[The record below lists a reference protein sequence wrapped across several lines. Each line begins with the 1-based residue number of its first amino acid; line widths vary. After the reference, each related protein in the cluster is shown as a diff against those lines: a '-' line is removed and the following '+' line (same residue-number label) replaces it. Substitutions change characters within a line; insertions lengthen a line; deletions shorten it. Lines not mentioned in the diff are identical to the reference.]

1 MSTKKAID
9 RRLPP
14 WRQRGAVLL
23 WVSWGLILGGVVV
36 AGGPL
41 VWQEY
46 TNAIVNSTAEDAL
59 ATWDVSAAVD
69 PQRGNWLGSRRGT
82 GQRVVPTSGRFLLEI
97 PALGVRRVFPDRA
110 DPETLRAFGLGHIS
124 WSAWPEEEGTVA
136 IAGHRTTYGAPF
148 RALDRLRTG
157 DVIHLAMPNRT
168 YTYAVT
174 ERVRVSPQQ
183 VAVLQNPTGH
193 RLALVTC
200 DPPYSAQYRLVIFAE
215 MVAD

>member
-1 MSTKKAID
+1 MSTKRAID
-9 RRLPP
+9 RRLPHG
-14 WRQRGAVLL
+14 RQRGAVLL

-36 AGGPL
+36 AGVPL
-41 VWQEY
+41 VWQVY

-59 ATWDVSAAVD
+59 ANWDASAAVE
-69 PQRGNWLGSRRGT
+69 PRRA
-82 GQRVVPTSGRFLLEI
+82 GQRVALSSGRFLLEI

-148 RALDRLRTG
+148 YALDHLRIG
-157 DVIHLAMPNRT
+157 DLIHLTMPNRT
-168 YTYAVT
+168 YTYAVM
-174 ERVRVSPQQ
+174 EKVRVSPQQ
-183 VAVLQNPTGH
+183 IAVLQNPAGH

-200 DPPYSAQYRLVIFAE
+200 DPPYSAQYRLVVFAE